1 VTDVLGQWDAW
12 IGEATDRLMDL
23 DGRAAASATDQV
35 RLDLAAAFVCRKAIA
50 DRVEQIR
57 ATPKQAAALAAQP
70 VLDDR
75 GELVGRDIAEAA
87 TLLGKVLDR
96 VAATIDRDQQQ
107 QSAILADAARATTD
121 LATATRLSEEL
132 GEMGN
137 RVAAARTRFEA
148 AGRDPDRLR
157 AAADDLAAVRADLVA
172 LDTERSTLL
181 QRLADL
187 PARLDQLRTR
197 EAAVREVAARCREKV
212 TPAPRI
218 AVPSV
223 DALGP
228 APTDAELAGLTWP
241 VVRGK
246 VGPVVEQVERFD
258 AALAEAERR
267 FTAALTERDD
277 LRGLLQAFRDK
288 AGEHGIA
295 ERADIDG
302 AYQAARDVLWSAPC
316 DLVAARSLTQT
327 YSAAVNASIA
337 ASREVAR

>member
-1 VTDVLGQWDAW
+1 MTDVLGQWDAW

-23 DGRAAASATDQV
+23 DGRAGATATDQV

-96 VAATIDRDQQQ
+96 VATTIDRDQQQ

-148 AGRDPDRLR
+148 AGRDPERLR
-157 AAADDLAAVRADLVA
+157 AAADDLASVRADLAA
-172 LDTERSTLL
+172 LDTERTTML

-187 PARLDQLRTR
+187 PARLDQLRAR
-197 EAAVREVAARCREKV
+197 EAAVRELAARCREKV

-228 APTDAELAGLTWP
+228 APTDADLAGLTKFHP
-241 VVRGK
+241 H
-246 VGPVVEQVERFD
+246 
-258 AALAEAERR
+258 L
-267 FTAALTERDD
+267 
-277 LRGLLQAFRDK
+277 LR
-288 AGEHGIA
+288 H
-295 ERADIDG
+295 
-302 AYQAARDVLWSAPC
+302 
-316 DLVAARSLTQT
+316 T
-327 YSAAVNASIA
+327 A
-337 ASREVAR
+337 ASRWLAAGGSEVTKICVSKRATSSGDIVFNTLTISQTARLESLASFHFLLSRWKPLPSKSCASISHPDAL